1 MHVVVVL
8 MMWTSQW
15 WESASEGE
23 QCLIDREYHH
33 PNGHHALCCYAMGGR
48 YSLLN
53 ALQRTSF
60 TAFGRLE
67 LEAGAGVV

>member
-33 PNGHHALCCYAMGGR
+33 PNGHHALAVMQWEEDILC
-48 YSLLN
+48 
-53 ALQRTSF
+53 
-60 TAFGRLE
+60 
-67 LEAGAGVV
+67 